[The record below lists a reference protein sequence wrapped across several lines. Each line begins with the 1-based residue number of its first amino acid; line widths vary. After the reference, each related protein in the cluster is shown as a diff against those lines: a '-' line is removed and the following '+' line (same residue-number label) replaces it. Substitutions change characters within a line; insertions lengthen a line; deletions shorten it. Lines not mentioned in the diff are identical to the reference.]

1 MNILNKFFG
10 EKKCWYEETFFLSL
24 FAIGFLVPMLF
35 SFSLKSVFALPK
47 LYALAILL
55 LVAAVSLSVK
65 YFKEGSLFLRAGK
78 FNMLLGIYFILL
90 ILSTVLSV
98 NFYSSLFGMYG
109 KFLGLFSLT
118 AFISLTFLI
127 FNFIRGR
134 GQQIRILAGAY
145 IGSAVVV
152 VLGVLQHMGYFLD
165 SMELTAVASRAFSTL
180 GHANHFGGFIV
191 QFIFVSLAL
200 FAILKNKFLRAGI
213 IVLNVFYLYALF
225 QTSSRG
231 AFFALAVTA
240 FVACVSLLK
249 FSWLAP
255 PPYFTRQAS
264 RRVCWKE
271 HNVKVKKILVAL
283 IAVIVLISISG
294 VVFKEKLK
302 NIEVVER
309 TIGTLEFIEEGNV
322 PDRLSWVLSGIDMIQ
337 TRPIFGFGV
346 STFSDVYNRF
356 RRLDYRVPGDEQ
368 DLIVPEAAHNE
379 YVNTGATQ
387 GVPALVIWLAIVFY
401 VLRGVYK
408 TAFSEE
414 VRKTSYA
421 DSLCLI
427 FLACAI
433 ISYMVQ
439 VTFNFGTVGTSVPFY
454 MLLGLALGYA
464 FTLKNPDGGI
474 MVKGYAVTVMIF
486 LTLAFT
492 AVNFYAYHR
501 IAKADRFLRLTD
513 ILHTHPDF
521 EKEGYIYHIDALTR
535 ATVLNPYAYNLYEEL
550 GAYYL
555 KQALRIAEYKQT
567 ENLLLMALS
576 AYDRAVS
583 LNDLHADTYKD
594 IAIIRSYLVEVYEQ
608 VGLIDKANEQKE
620 KAHEAY
626 ERSIA
631 LSLNNPLHRIL
642 AADKYMEF
650 GNFARALEL
659 YEEVK
664 AMRPEYPGIDE
675 KIRNATQ
682 SVAR

>member
-1 MNILNKFFG
+1 MKILNKLFAG
-10 EKKCWYEETFFLSL
+10 TKKWYEETFFISL

-35 SFSLKSVFALPK
+35 SFSVKSVFALPK

-55 LVAAVSLSVK
+55 LVAVISLSVK
-65 YFKEGSLFLRAGK
+65 YFKEGSLNLRAGK
-78 FNMLLGIYFILL
+78 FNVLLGTYAILL

-98 NFYSSLFGMYG
+98 NFPISLFGTYG
-109 KFLGLFSLT
+109 KFIGLFSLVSFLLL
-118 AFISLTFLI
+118 AFLI
-127 FNFIRGR
+127 FNFVRKKEG
-134 GQQIRILAGAY
+134 QIRILAGAY
-145 IGSAVVV
+145 IGSIAIVT
-152 VLGVLQHMGYFLD
+152 LGILQHIGYLLD
-165 SMELTAVASRAFSTL
+165 SSELNAVASRAFSTL

-200 FAILKNKFLRAGI
+200 FAILKNKFLRATI

-231 AFFALAVTA
+231 AFLALAVTA
-240 FVACVSLLK
+240 LIACVLILK
-249 FSWLAP
+249 LF
-255 PPYFTRQAS
+255 
-264 RRVCWKE
+264 WKE
-271 HNVKVKKILVAL
+271 HKVKVKKILVAL
-283 IAVIVLISISG
+283 IAVMVLISISG

-302 NIEVVER
+302 NIEIVQR

-346 STFSDVYNRF
+346 STFRDVYNRF
-356 RRLDYRVPGDEQ
+356 RRLDYRSPGDEQ
-368 DLIVPEAAHNE
+368 DLIVPETAHNE
-379 YVNTGATQ
+379 YINTASTQ
-387 GVPALVIWLAIVFY
+387 GIPALVIWLAIVFY

-408 TAFSEE
+408 IAFSDE

-439 VTFNFGTVGTSVPFY
+439 VAFNFGTVGTSVPFY

-474 MVKGYAVTVMIF
+474 MVKGYAVTAAIF
-486 LTLAFT
+486 LVVLFAG
-492 AVNFYAYHR
+492 VNLYSYHR
-501 IAKADRFLRLTD
+501 VVRADRFLRLAD

-521 EKEGYIYHIDALTR
+521 EKEGYIYHIDALTQ
-535 ATVLNPYAYNLYEEL
+535 ATALNPYAYNLYEEL

-555 KQALRIAEYKQT
+555 KQALRVAEYKKT
-567 ENLLLMALS
+567 ENFLGMALS
-576 AYDRAVS
+576 AYEKATT

-594 IAIIRSYLVEVYEQ
+594 IATVRSYLVEVYEQ

-620 KAHEAY
+620 KAYSAY
-626 ERSIA
+626 ERSIV
-631 LSLNNPLHRIL
+631 LSPNNPLHRMI
-642 AADKYMEF
+642 AADKYMKF
-650 GNFARALEL
+650 QNFARALEL

-682 SVAR
+682 NVAR